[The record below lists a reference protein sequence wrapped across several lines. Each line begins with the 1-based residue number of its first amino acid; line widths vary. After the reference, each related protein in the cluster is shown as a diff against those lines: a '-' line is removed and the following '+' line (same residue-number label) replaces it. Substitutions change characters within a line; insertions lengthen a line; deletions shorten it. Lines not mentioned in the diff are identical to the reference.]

1 MKPAYPY
8 SIIALLIFVFLVI
21 APAAAYSA
29 SPLDS
34 GVSRGD
40 YDTLKIFEAKDT
52 FKKSESSQYVTP
64 WVGIVPGS
72 QLIKACNKY
81 ADFRYRLITPDGK
94 NYDQVVSDPTG
105 KYMYKNADGAVLSA
119 NGFFFTNDNKAA
131 KWLKVSNLVNNAAK
145 QGYSWQGTWTIDYYF
160 GNFDC
165 NNVGSYDKIKTL
177 TFTLVDD
184 SAPSATPIQH
194 ATEEMTHET
203 QSSATQ
209 APITQQPAVS
219 VTHQTEQVTQ
229 APVSVTH
236 PPPPQPTPAS
246 GLETVI
252 VIGAIGLAVLCLSGR
267 KD

>member
-1 MKPAYPY
+1 MKPAYHR
-8 SIIALLIFVFLVI
+8 SIVVLLLFVFLALV
-21 APAAAYSA
+21 PAAAYMA

-52 FKKSESSQYVTP
+52 FKKSESSQYITP

-81 ADFRYRLITPDGK
+81 ADFRYRIITPDGK

-105 KYMYKNADGAVLSA
+105 KYMYKNTDGALLSA

-131 KWLKVSNLVNNAAK
+131 KWLKVSSLVNNAEK
-145 QGYSWQGTWTIDYYF
+145 QGYTWQGTWTIDYYF

-165 NNVGSYDKIKTL
+165 NNAGSYDKIKTL

-184 SAPSATPIQH
+184 SAPATAAPVH
-194 ATEEMTHET
+194 ATEEMTHEAVPY
-203 QSSATQ
+203 ATQ
-209 APITQQPAVS
+209 VPATQQQVPLTYAPEPASQPATYAYV
-219 VTHQTEQVTQ
+219 
-229 APVSVTH
+229 
-236 PPPPQPTPAS
+236 PPPPPEPTEA
-246 GLETVI
+246 GLETSLAI
-252 VIGAIGLAVLCLSGR
+252 VAVGLAGICLAGR
-267 KD
+267 KQ

>member
-1 MKPAYPY
+1 MKSAYQC
-8 SIIALLIFVFLVI
+8 SIAVILIFVFLAI

-40 YDTLKIFEAKDT
+40 YDTLKIFETKDT
-52 FKKSESSQYVTP
+52 FKKSEGSQYVTP

-72 QLIKACNKY
+72 QLIKACNRY

-105 KYMYKNADGAVLSA
+105 KYMYKNSDGALLSA
-119 NGFFFTNDNKAA
+119 NGIFFTDDNKAA
-131 KWLKVSNLVNNAAK
+131 RWWKVSNLVNNAEK

-165 NNVGSYDKIKTL
+165 NKVGSYDAIKSL

-184 SAPSATPIQH
+184 SAPVATPTQH
-194 ATEEMTHET
+194 ATGEVTHEA
-203 QSSATQ
+203 QPYATQ
-209 APITQQPAVS
+209 AIVTQQPVS
-219 VTHQTEQVTQ
+219 VTYQTEQVTQ
-229 APVSVTH
+229 APVYVTH
-236 PPPPQPTPAS
+236 PPPPQPTPES

-252 VIGAIGLAVLCLSGR
+252 VIGAIGLAILCLSGR